1 MASWCQVQILIA
13 DDDPLSRRLL
23 QATLSRLGHDVVSV
37 ANGID
42 AQEALLRADGPRLA
56 ILDWMMPGADGL
68 SVCRAVR
75 RRVGPYAYIILLT
88 ARDRREDMV
97 EALNAEVDDFL
108 TKPFD
113 PSELQARIRSAERLL
128 QMQETLL
135 RTQEALRYQATH
147 DHLTGLWNRA
157 TILEQCRTELTRATD
172 AGTPIAIVLADL
184 DHFKA
189 INDTHGHAVGDA
201 ILRQTARRMT
211 SALRKD
217 DSIGRYGGEEFLIV
231 LPGCDG
237 DLAMPIAERVRASIA
252 ALEPDGEVRLPV
264 SISLGVASTR
274 TAREPVEALIQIADD
289 ALYRAKAAGR
299 NRIAA

>member
-1 MASWCQVQILIA
+1 
-13 DDDPLSRRLL
+13 
-23 QATLSRLGHDVVSV
+23 
-37 ANGID
+37 
-42 AQEALLRADGPRLA
+42 
-56 ILDWMMPGADGL
+56 
-68 SVCRAVR
+68 
-75 RRVGPYAYIILLT
+75 
-88 ARDRREDMV
+88 
-97 EALNAEVDDFL
+97 
-108 TKPFD
+108 
-113 PSELQARIRSAERLL
+113 
-128 QMQETLL
+128 
-135 RTQEALRYQATH
+135 
-147 DHLTGLWNRA
+147 
-157 TILEQCRTELTRATD
+157 
-172 AGTPIAIVLADL
+172 VLADL

-264 SISLGVASTR
+264 SVSLGVASTR

>member
-135 RTQEALRYQATH
+135 QTQEALRYQATH

-157 TILEQCRTELTRATD
+157 TILEQCRTELSRARD
-172 AGTPIAIVLADL
+172 SGVPISIVLADL

-264 SISLGVASTR
+264 SVSLGVSSTR